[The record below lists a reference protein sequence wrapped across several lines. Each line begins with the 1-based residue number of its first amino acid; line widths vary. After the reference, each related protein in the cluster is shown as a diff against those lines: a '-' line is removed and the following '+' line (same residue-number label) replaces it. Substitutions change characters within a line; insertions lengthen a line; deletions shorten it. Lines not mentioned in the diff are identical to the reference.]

1 MNRPRLSK
9 SRYMSG
15 SQCHL
20 RLWYETHRPNLG
32 SRPDNVLQAVFDTGH
47 EVGETACRLYRDG
60 HAVTHDHRHIRE
72 ALAETRSII
81 EAGSA
86 PALLEAAF
94 EHEGVLVR
102 ADVIERLP
110 GGGWRLVEVKS
121 ATKLKDVF
129 VLDAA
134 IQLWVL
140 RGAGLDVRD
149 AGVLTLDRDYIYDGM
164 TLDLDALFRL
174 HPVFD
179 EASAL
184 LDAMAAQVSDM
195 QAMLA
200 APAAPDI
207 APGSHCF
214 EPYECPYHAH
224 CTRDAVLPDYGID
237 GLPRLAAGRRAQP
250 EAAGIE
256 EIRDIP
262 DDFPLTRLQDIVRRA
277 IREDRPAIHGDV
289 AGALAG
295 MKSPVRDLDFESF
308 MPAIPRFAGTGPF
321 DAVPFLF
328 SVHTERNGKP
338 PLHMDYLHEGDDD
351 PRPRL
356 ADRLIEALGSEGS
369 VCTYS
374 GYERRMIRELAEA
387 LPDRAG
393 QLRAIEARLVDLHP
407 VVRDGYYHPAFRGSF
422 SIKKVLPALRPGMG
436 YDDLAIADGLTAAVR
451 YASALA
457 SADSE
462 ERRRIFDDLRAYCA
476 HDTLAMVELRKAL
489 GGLVGTMES

>member
-1 MNRPRLSK
+1 MRFCRTTASTNCPV
-9 SRYMSG
+9 SR
-15 SQCHL
+15 
-20 RLWYETHRPNLG
+20 R
-32 SRPDNVLQAVFDTGH
+32 
-47 EVGETACRLYRDG
+47 
-60 HAVTHDHRHIRE
+60 
-72 ALAETRSII
+72 
-81 EAGSA
+81 
-86 PALLEAAF
+86 
-94 EHEGVLVR
+94 
-102 ADVIERLP
+102 
-110 GGGWRLVEVKS
+110 
-121 ATKLKDVF
+121 
-129 VLDAA
+129 
-134 IQLWVL
+134 
-140 RGAGLDVRD
+140 
-149 AGVLTLDRDYIYDGM
+149 
-164 TLDLDALFRL
+164 
-174 HPVFD
+174 
-179 EASAL
+179 
-184 LDAMAAQVSDM
+184 
-195 QAMLA
+195 
-200 APAAPDI
+200 
-207 APGSHCF
+207 
-214 EPYECPYHAH
+214 
-224 CTRDAVLPDYGID
+224 
-237 GLPRLAAGRRAQP
+237 GRRAQL

-295 MKSPVRDLDFESF
+295 MKSPVRHLDFESF
-308 MPAIPRFAGTGPF
+308 MPAIPRFAGTRPF

-387 LPDRAG
+387 LPERAG
-393 QLRAIEARLVDLHP
+393 QLRAIEPRLVDLHP

-436 YDDLAIADGLTAAVR
+436 YDDLAIGDGLTAAVR

-457 SADSE
+457 SAGSE
-462 ERRRIFDDLRAYCA
+462 DRRRTFDDLRAYCA

-489 GGLVGTMES
+489 GSLVGTMES